1 MLHHAGA
8 PEVAL
13 RVRRSFNAP
22 ALAGDLFG
30 GVTTAAVALP
40 VALGFGVASG
50 LGPLAGLYGAVMVG
64 FFAAV
69 FGGAPAQVSG
79 TAAPMAIAMAV
90 VVTRHADHLAEAFTI
105 VILAGSIQILLGV
118 LRLGSFVAYTPYSV
132 VSGFMSGIGIVIVVM
147 QGAPM
152 LGAATAPGRA
162 LDTIRS
168 WPDAVA
174 AVNPDAVAVAAV
186 ALAVSWGWP
195 RGIRRFLPAPLAAL
209 IIGSLAG
216 SLWFGDAPVLGATVS
231 GPPSFET
238 PAFSLDFVASALQPA
253 FILALIGSV
262 NSLLTLLVTD
272 SLTRRRHNPN
282 RELVGQGIGNIAAG
296 LIGGLPGA
304 GSPPLTV
311 LNISAGGRTALAGV
325 VRAAV
330 LLALALGMGGIAE
343 PVPQA
348 VLAGILAKVGW
359 DTIDWRFLTRIR
371 RIGRSYAVVMLITLV
386 LTVFVDLVTA
396 VALGFIAAAI
406 ARARDAERLELDGVV
421 SAPLLDQSFLAD
433 GKGAGELDPYM
444 ARVGLVALRGR
455 FSVASANALAR
466 VVGADIREHD
476 VVIFDFS
483 STTHMDDSAALIMEQ
498 LIGIAAEDGTAC
510 IVMNLS
516 DPVAGAL
523 QSLDVLRRVPKH
535 HIVDS
540 LDEARCAAKRVLDS
554 RDRSHAPS
562 RSEI

>member
-1 MLHHAGA
+1 
-8 PEVAL
+8 
-13 RVRRSFNAP
+13 
-22 ALAGDLFG
+22 
-30 GVTTAAVALP
+30 
-40 VALGFGVASG
+40 
-50 LGPLAGLYGAVMVG
+50 
-64 FFAAV
+64 
-69 FGGAPAQVSG
+69 
-79 TAAPMAIAMAV
+79 MAIAMAV

-105 VILAGSIQILLGV
+105 VVLAGSIQILLGV

-168 WPDAVA
+168 WP
-174 AVNPDAVAVAAV
+174 
-186 ALAVSWGWP
+186 
-195 RGIRRFLPAPLAAL
+195 
-209 IIGSLAG
+209 
-216 SLWFGDAPVLGATVS
+216 
-231 GPPSFET
+231 
-238 PAFSLDFVASALQPA
+238 
-253 FILALIGSV
+253 
-262 NSLLTLLVTD
+262 
-272 SLTRRRHNPN
+272 
-282 RELVGQGIGNIAAG
+282 
-296 LIGGLPGA
+296 
-304 GSPPLTV
+304 
-311 LNISAGGRTALAGV
+311 
-325 VRAAV
+325 
-330 LLALALGMGGIAE
+330 
-343 PVPQA
+343 
-348 VLAGILAKVGW
+348 W

-371 RIGRSYAVVMLITLV
+371 RIGRGYAVVMLITLV
-386 LTVFVDLVTA
+386 LTVLVDLVTA

-406 ARARDAERLELDGVV
+406 ARARDAERLDLDGVV
-421 SAPLLDQSFLAD
+421 SAPLLDQSFLPD